1 MSDDLAKDEIFV
13 TQDGSHSISAAQF
26 GVSYHSK
33 YGAITESRHVFLQA
47 GLYPLLLNTPAQIS
61 ILEMGLGTGLNVLL
75 TYHDVLERSVKVYYE
90 AVEQF
95 PITLEA
101 ARSLNYP
108 QLIEPSNV
116 ELQSAFEQLHS
127 STWEKEVVLNS
138 NFSFKKRL
146 GNLEDLSF
154 SPTFDLIYFDAFAPT
169 AQPELWSEE
178 IMEKMYQALRPDGV
192 LVTYC
197 AKGEFKRTLKRV
209 GFVVEN
215 LLGPPGKRE
224 MTKAIKRTS

>member
-13 TQDGSHSISAAQF
+13 TQDGSHSISASRF

-47 GLYPLLLNTPAQIS
+47 GLYPLLLNAPAQIS

-75 TYHDVLERSVKVYYE
+75 TYHDVLKRPVKVYYE

-101 ARSLNYP
+101 AQSLNYP
-108 QLIEPSNV
+108 QLIEPSNR

-127 STWEKEVVLNS
+127 SAWGNEVALS
-138 NFSFKKRL
+138 PNFSFKKRL
-146 GNLEDLSF
+146 GNLEALSF

-169 AQPELWSEE
+169 AQPELWSEA
-178 IMEKMYQALRPDGV
+178 IMEKMYEALQPGGV

-209 GFVVEN
+209 GFVVES
-215 LLGPPGKRE
+215 LVGPPGKRE
-224 MTKAIKRTS
+224 MTKAIK